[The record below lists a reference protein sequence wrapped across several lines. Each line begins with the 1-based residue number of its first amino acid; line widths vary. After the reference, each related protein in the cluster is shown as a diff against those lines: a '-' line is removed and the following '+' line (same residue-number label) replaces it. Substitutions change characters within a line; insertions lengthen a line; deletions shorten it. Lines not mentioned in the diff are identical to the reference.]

1 MVSTNIII
9 SYIER
14 LYMSIDIEQVTS
26 INECLVITDMLGNS
40 NIIFY

>member
-1 MVSTNIII
+1 
-9 SYIER
+9 
-14 LYMSIDIEQVTS
+14 MSIEVKEVAT